1 MTVAFAVGQP
11 VQTALGKGVV
21 VEVRPGDDLDFI
33 VASAL
38 NWERKLALRNAA

>member
-1 MTVAFAVGQP
+1 MAGAERVRSV
-11 VQTALGKGVV
+11 LGWTPKY
-21 VEVRPGDDLDFI
+21 DDLDFI